1 MLDFTKF
8 KQFNSLSEIKSL
20 KGDQIIEIPK
30 QHTDSIGLWSL
41 IDAATRH
48 ELADSIEI
56 SNVNGGESTDYYATR
71 MNGDL
76 ANILNIIVID
86 SVFNIIYTFEDE
98 DSLKEYLDQFGSDET
113 SYLEIDDAMAEELI
127 EKTREDRIY
136 QCDKDL
142 ALKRYKLKLLQQ
154 SIEDLEALKASL

>member
-8 KQFNSLSEIKSL
+8 KQFNSLSEIKAL

-56 SNVNGGESTDYYATR
+56 SKVRGEESTEYYVDR

-76 ANILNIIVID
+76 ANIFNVIVID
-86 SVFNIIYTFEDE
+86 SIFNIIYTFEDE
-98 DSLKEYLDQFGSDET
+98 DSLKEYLDQFGLDET
-113 SYLEIDDAMAEELI
+113 SYLKIDDSMAEELI

-136 QCDKDL
+136 QCDRDL
-142 ALKRYKLKLLQQ
+142 AMKRYKLKLLQQ

>member
-8 KQFNSLSEIKSL
+8 KQFNSLSEIKTL

-41 IDAATRH
+41 IDAATNYD
-48 ELADSIEI
+48 LADSIEI
-56 SNVNGGESTDYYATR
+56 SKVRDEESTEYYVDR

-76 ANILNIIVID
+76 KSIFNVVVID
-86 SVFNIIYTFEDE
+86 SVFKVIYTFEDE
-98 DSLKEYLDQFGSDET
+98 ESLEEYLDQFGSDET
-113 SYLEIDDAMAEELI
+113 SYLKIDDAMTEELI